1 MVGRTGVFL
10 FFCRFVGGSPIHSM
24 YHHSIIDA
32 GTLKGRLRLSPRLL
46 LTPMESTFSCA
57 HTAIAVRA
65 LCEITQL
72 LLLSFIPLPPSS
84 FASLALAHYCE
95 SAFEGGSWHL
105 VRRVKQGRSWH
116 PVNDN
121 LSGTSVAYG
130 QYGGPTFDESFGI
143 PFAEWLRNSTEMLF
157 LTGIT

>member
-1 MVGRTGVFL
+1 
-10 FFCRFVGGSPIHSM
+10 M
-24 YHHSIIDA
+24 YQHSIIHT
-32 GTLKGRLRLSPRLL
+32 GTLKDRLQHSLRLL
-46 LTPMESTFSCA
+46 LTPMESMCSCA

-65 LCEITQL
+65 LCEITPL
-72 LLLSFIPLPPSS
+72 RMLSFIPLPPSS

-121 LSGTSVAYG
+121 LRGTALAYG
-130 QYGGPTFDESFGI
+130 QYGGPTFDASFGI

-157 LTGIT
+157 MTGIT

>member
-1 MVGRTGVFL
+1 ME
-10 FFCRFVGGSPIHSM
+10 
-24 YHHSIIDA
+24 
-32 GTLKGRLRLSPRLL
+32 
-46 LTPMESTFSCA
+46 PMCLCA

-72 LLLSFIPLPPSS
+72 RMLSIPSFPPPLPSS

-95 SAFEGGSWHL
+95 STFEGGSWHL

-121 LSGTSVAYG
+121 LRGTALAYG
-130 QYGGPTFDESFGI
+130 QYGGPTFDASFGI

-157 LTGIT
+157 MTGIT